1 MSSRPRVIV
10 AGAGPVGLT
19 AALILARGGVDVTM
33 LERRAELNRMSK
45 ASTFHPPTLEILAD
59 FGLLDVLTSQGQ
71 LVPKI
76 QYRERGKGV
85 LAEFFLAE
93 LAAETR
99 CPFRIHLEQA
109 AVMPLLLEKLQ
120 TFPNA
125 RVLFEANVVAAAQSA
140 TGVAITTEGPRGR
153 EVSEGDYLLVADG
166 ARSTT
171 RDLLGIGFEGET
183 YEERVLRVFT
193 RMDLDEVLPGIA
205 PLTYLYVGNKS
216 LSFLKMP
223 DLWRMVLRAPAHI
236 SNEEAVSPGYFMTR
250 LKDYFAEDTDKLR
263 DVWADVFEVGKRVAS
278 TYLQGRAIVMGDAA
292 HISTTRG
299 GMNMNCGVHDAY
311 ALAHALLA
319 TFQSGDDKVLQAC
332 AAERRRVAREEL
344 LRRTDTAASTGAEWL
359 AFATK
364 CAGDRDL
371 RLKFLRSATML
382 DMRPVVNPSLAA

>member
-1 MSSRPRVIV
+1 VIV

-19 AALILARGGVDVTM
+19 AALILAKGGVDVVM
-33 LERRAELNRMSK
+33 LERRSDLNRMSK

-76 QYRERGKGV
+76 QYREQGKGI
-85 LAEFFLAE
+85 LAEFHLAE
-93 LAAETR
+93 LAAETT

-109 AVMPLLLEKLQ
+109 AVMPLLLEQLVAQ
-120 TFPNA
+120 PTA
-125 RVLFEANVVAAAQSA
+125 QVLFEAEVVAVSQNGSSIQ
-140 TGVAITTEGPRGR
+140 VSTTGPRGAQKW
-153 EVSEGDYLLVADG
+153 EGDYLLVTEG

-171 RDLLGIGFEGET
+171 RDLLGIAFEGET

-193 RMDLDEVLPGIA
+193 RMDLDEILPGIA

-223 DLWRMVLRAPAHI
+223 DLWRMVLRAPPQI
-236 SNEEAVSPGYFMTR
+236 SNDEAISPGYFMTR
-250 LKDYFAEDTDKLR
+250 LRDYFGPDTEKLR

-311 ALAHALLA
+311 ALAHALLGTLRTNDNA
-319 TFQSGDDKVLQAC
+319 ILADC

-344 LRRTDTAASTGAEWL
+344 LSRTDKAASSGAEWL
-359 AFATK
+359 AFATQ
-364 CAGDRDL
+364 CAADQGL
-371 RLKFLRSATML
+371 RLKFLRSVTML
-382 DMRPVVNPSLAA
+382 DMRPLAYGHAS